1 MGITSKKT
9 EITEGGEKK
18 EALTISFTN
27 GALEQLE
34 KLKDFIG
41 TDDPI
46 EVVKVGIAFIQR
58 TKENQQNHTNEK

>member
-1 MGITSKKT
+1 MGITAQKT

-34 KLKDFIG
+34 TLKEFIG
-41 TDDPI
+41 TDDPV

-58 TKENQQNHTNEK
+58 TKERQQNHDDK